1 MSKRFKCGARVR
13 LIKHHDIT
21 GVVTETPKTS
31 RSVWLRDIRYQG
43 EPMFDANETL
53 PIVDISHW
61 EQIP

>member
-1 MSKRFKCGARVR
+1 VR